1 MERVTTAVQQTD
13 NGEQTEAEATE
24 AEATEAAAKKGVEV
38 EAEAQVLHRIA
49 RRRAAQ
55 SAARRMHLSFG
66 GRPEREC
73 RWIRSEGCSR

>member
-24 AEATEAAAKKGVEV
+24 AAAEKGVLEV

-66 GRPEREC
+66 DRPEREC